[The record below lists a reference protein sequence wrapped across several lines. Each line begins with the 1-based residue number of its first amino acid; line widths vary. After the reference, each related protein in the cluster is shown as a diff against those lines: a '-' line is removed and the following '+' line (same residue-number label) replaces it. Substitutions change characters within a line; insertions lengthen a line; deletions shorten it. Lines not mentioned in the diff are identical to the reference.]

1 METKVLQNLILAQL
15 SGDVT
20 LRPLAGFKM
29 DFSANP
35 GFDKVFFA
43 ASCECETSALLSLEV
58 SIEKSDDEIK
68 QALPSLVDKLER
80 QEKSFRS
87 MNCSMHGMMK
97 KGFIDNNG
105 K

>member
-1 METKVLQNLILAQL
+1 
-15 SGDVT
+15 
-20 LRPLAGFKM
+20 M
-29 DFSANP
+29 DFSSNP

-80 QEKSFRS
+80 QEKSFRY
-87 MNCSMHGMMK
+87 
-97 KGFIDNNG
+97 
-105 K
+105 